1 METLKLQ
8 EDLKAYS
15 IALAGILDAHMQKAK
30 ETLTVALSKLPQ
42 ETKELQFGIHPNQEP
57 DGMFSVILHL
67 VGPNLFT
74 LNKAIN
80 GHRVLF
86 DVRFVDGK
94 IKPDVPMLDPFDQPF
109 SVNNAI
115 VETAASWLEK
125 IWDTIDRKADCPPT
139 LIFGEDGWGEGMP
152 KRLS

>member
-1 METLKLQ
+1 MQ

-15 IALAGILDAHMQKAK
+15 TALAGILDAHMQKAK
-30 ETLTVALSKLPQ
+30 KTLTVALSKLPQ
-42 ETKELQFGIHPNQEP
+42 ETKEIQFGIHPNQEP
-57 DGMFSVILHL
+57 DGMFSVVLHL
-67 VGPNLFT
+67 DGPDLFT
-74 LNKAIN
+74 LNKAIE

-94 IKPDVPMLDPFDQPF
+94 IEPDVPTFDPFDQSF
-109 SVNNAI
+109 SVNDAI
-115 VETAASWLEK
+115 VDTVASWVEK
-125 IWDTIDRKADCPPT
+125 IWDTIEREAECPPA